1 MDFFDSFVGI
11 ISLVVT
17 SIALGLAIAVLI
29 LENKNGR

>member
-1 MDFFDSFVGI
+1 MSIDSFVGI
-11 ISLVVT
+11 TSLVLT